1 MSFQPPSNTEATLSG
16 AASSDLPQTPVNVTT
31 ATTDAGAA
39 APRALGVEAAQPTAT
54 HTLFNLKRKGKRSR
68 SSTFST
74 AFSKDGTE
82 KDSTV
87 LSIDTTPSKHLES
100 DTLDPK
106 SSRKRQK
113 RQKEAIYKRLFR
125 QNRHSQRLQGLSE
138 PDRPISVDNP
148 SIFACFMDSS
158 PSAMLRALVP
168 RLPLVGKTLAWHA
181 LGLSQTSPY
190 WDLKTELLITMI
202 RSFVALPDPE
212 PLSKAQHVS
221 LKDPGIK
228 GRMWVS
234 KNVVPAPTG
243 PETRQYVIEAIDSLI
258 TGEKF
263 DWVKPDLPA
272 ASGEWTGYRANVP
285 KDAPELNISE
295 EYKYK
300 KMLEEIGSASPLT
313 VYYIHGGAMYLMD
326 PASHRPTCAR
336 IAKETNG
343 RVFSFR
349 YRLAPQHPFP
359 SALMDCFL
367 GYLFL
372 LYPPPGSLHEPI
384 DPKNIVICGD
394 SAGGNL
400 SAALIALI
408 LTIQK
413 LHPSGITHNG
423 QVVPLPLPSGIGLN
437 SPWVDTTHCLPSVV
451 TNKDFDYLPS
461 PSIYPSG
468 GPIFPKCDIW
478 PPNPPRKAIYVEDKL
493 RLHPFVNPMIFE
505 GWAGAPPVLVMCGQ
519 ELLADE
525 CKFFAK
531 ILHSRGVTVQF
542 EEYEAMPHCFA
553 QLMDWVPVTAKC
565 FKTWSGFIKDA
576 VNGDVKESRARKT
589 AAKSLEETEIAL
601 EEVSPYTFE
610 EIVERMKGSLE
621 HGNDFHKMGAQLAKL

>member
-1 MSFQPPSNTEATLSG
+1 MSFQPPSTTESTLPG
-16 AASSDLPQTPVNVTT
+16 TASSDLPQAPVNATT
-31 ATTDAGAA
+31 AAS
-39 APRALGVEAAQPTAT
+39 APRAPVAVETAGGPSPHPATT

-82 KDSTV
+82 KDTV
-87 LSIDTTPSKHLES
+87 LSIDITPEFH
-100 DTLDPK
+100 TVDPK

-113 RQKEAIYKRLFR
+113 KGIYKRLFQR
-125 QNRHSQRLQGLSE
+125 NDKNQRLQKLSE

-158 PSAMLRALVP
+158 PAAMLRALVP
-168 RLPLVGKTLAWHA
+168 RLPLMGKTVAWHA

-202 RSFVALPDPE
+202 RSFVAVPNPE
-212 PLSKAQHVS
+212 SLSKTQHVS

-234 KNVVPAPTG
+234 KNGVPAPTG

-263 DWVKPDLPA
+263 DWLKPDLPA

-285 KDAPELNISE
+285 KDAPQLEIPE
-295 EYKYK
+295 EEKYA
-300 KMLEEIGSASPLT
+300 KMMEEVTSPIT

-326 PASHRPTCAR
+326 PATHRSACTR

-359 SALMDCFL
+359 SALMDCFM
-367 GYLFL
+367 GYLYL
-372 LYPPPGSLHEPI
+372 LYPPPGALHGPV
-384 DPKNIVICGD
+384 DPQNIVICGD

-408 LTIQK
+408 LTIQR

-423 QVVPLPLPSGIGLN
+423 QSVSLPLPAGIGLN
-437 SPWVDTTHCLPSVV
+437 SPWVDTTHCLPSVIA
-451 TNKDFDYLPS
+451 NKDFDYIPS

-478 PPNPPRKAIYVEDKL
+478 PPTPPRKAIYVEDKL

-505 GWAGAPPVLVMCGQ
+505 GWSGAPPVLVMCGQ

-531 ILHSRGVTVQF
+531 ILHSRGVTVRF

-576 VNGDVKESRARKT
+576 VNGEARESKAVKT
-589 AAKSLEETEIAL
+589 AAKSLEETEIGL
-601 EEVSPYTFE
+601 EEVSPYSFE

-621 HGNDFHKMGAQLAKL
+621 HGNDFHKTGAQLAKL

>member
-1 MSFQPPSNTEATLSG
+1 MSFQPSSTTEATLPG
-16 AASSDLPQTPVNVTT
+16 TASSGLPQPPVNVTT
-31 ATTDAGAA
+31 ADAT
-39 APRALGVEAAQPTAT
+39 APRAPAVETAGGLQPTAT

-82 KDSTV
+82 KDTI
-87 LSIDTTPSKHLES
+87 LSVDISSSQPPDSQNLNQKH
-100 DTLDPK
+100 
-106 SSRKRQK
+106 SRKQRK
-113 RQKEAIYKRLFR
+113 KKGIYKRLFR
-125 QNRHSQRLQGLSE
+125 TKDDKSQRIQGLSE

-148 SIFACFMDSS
+148 SIFACFMESS
-158 PSAMLRALVP
+158 PTAMLRALVP
-168 RLPLVGKTLAWHA
+168 RLPLMGKTVAWHA

-202 RSFVALPDPE
+202 RSFVARPTPD
-212 PLSKAQHVS
+212 PLSKSQHVS

-228 GRMWVS
+228 GRMWIS

-263 DWVKPDLPA
+263 DWLKPDLPA

-285 KDAPELNISE
+285 KDAPQLDIPE
-295 EYKYK
+295 EEKYA
-300 KMLEEIGSASPLT
+300 KMMEEVTSPIT

-326 PASHRPTCAR
+326 PATHRPTCAR

-359 SALMDCFL
+359 SALMDCFM
-367 GYLFL
+367 GYLYL
-372 LYPPPGSLHEPI
+372 LYPPPGALHTPV

-408 LTIQK
+408 LTIRK
-413 LHPSGITHNG
+413 LHPSGIIHNG
-423 QVVPLPLPSGIGLN
+423 QSVPLPLPAGIGLN

-451 TNKDFDYLPS
+451 TNKEFDYLPS
-461 PSIYPSG
+461 PSIYPSD

-478 PPNPPRKAIYVEDKL
+478 PPTPPRKAIYVEDKL

-553 QLMDWVPVTAKC
+553 QVMDWVPVTAKC

-576 VNGDVKESRARKT
+576 VNDEVKESKARKT
-589 AAKSLEETEIAL
+589 AAKSLEETDISL
-601 EEVSPYTFE
+601 EEVSPYTFDKV
-610 EIVERMKGSLE
+610 VERMKGSLE